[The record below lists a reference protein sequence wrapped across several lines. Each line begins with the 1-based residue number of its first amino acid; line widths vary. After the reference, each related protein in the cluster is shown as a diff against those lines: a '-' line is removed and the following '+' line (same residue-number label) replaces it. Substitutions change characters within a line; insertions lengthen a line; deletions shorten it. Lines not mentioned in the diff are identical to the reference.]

1 LQDLDDPK
9 IMKPRDLLHLISY
22 AHLHSEDFPTL
33 TKFVEDV
40 SREIEERAYLYLTE
54 EVYEA
59 SNLVQK
65 MIQMR
70 VLDPVPRLD
79 ARVKDRLK
87 GQDVQE
93 MLL

>member
-1 LQDLDDPK
+1 
-9 IMKPRDLLHLISY
+9 
-22 AHLHSEDFPTL
+22 
-33 TKFVEDV
+33 
-40 SREIEERAYLYLTE
+40 
-54 EVYEA
+54 
-59 SNLVQK
+59 